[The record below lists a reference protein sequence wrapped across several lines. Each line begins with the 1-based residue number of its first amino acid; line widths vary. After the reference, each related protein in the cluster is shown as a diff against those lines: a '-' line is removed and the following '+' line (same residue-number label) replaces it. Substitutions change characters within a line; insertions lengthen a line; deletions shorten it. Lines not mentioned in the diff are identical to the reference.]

1 VLCWDWCD
9 TPPPNSATSLGGWH
23 RVAGAAQHHPLCPT
37 HVHTCVLSMCVC
49 PPHRPTGHIRVSR
62 TQTRVPRQAHARA
75 RHMCAEVSYTLPRA
89 NAHVCTQVGRYPP
102 PPCKHTRAHV
112 CAGIATQCAETPTCL
127 QVSHSH
133 VQTHTHVCMRVT
145 LPCANT
151 HACHAPVCK
160 HTCVSCSCV
169 QTHMHVTLPC
179 ANTHACHAPVCKHTC
194 VSRSRVQTH
203 TCATLLCASMCTRVQ
218 GIIHPPA
225 LTGF

>member
-1 VLCWDWCD
+1 M
-9 TPPPNSATSLGGWH
+9 
-23 RVAGAAQHHPLCPT
+23 AGAAQHHPLCPT

-151 HACHAPVCK
+151 HMCHAPVCK
-160 HTCVSCSCV
+160 HVHTRARHHTPSGSNRLLAK
-169 QTHMHVTLPC
+169 QHPR
-179 ANTHACHAPVCKHTC
+179 APRPPSNGGGAVP
-194 VSRSRVQTH
+194 
-203 TCATLLCASMCTRVQ
+203 
-218 GIIHPPA
+218 GHPHPSPRTPDPSSPS
-225 LTGF
+225 LHPTES